1 MKRRETIPDP
11 VNKPPYKL
19 KEYLQVSDPVNKPQH
34 KMKLFNSVPDPA
46 FKPEYKPKVY
56 KTLIETIMAPFRS
69 VSSLDAGTASISMP
83 SVPGPPEV
91 KPIPILRKTECMP
104 LTADEPIV
112 ELHVPEEVVP
122 GPEPGS
128 REWRKQQ
135 FKLTNFI

>member
-1 MKRRETIPDP
+1 MK
-11 VNKPPYKL
+11 VKYSKWNKP
-19 KEYLQVSDPVNKPQH
+19 EQVEKSD
-34 KMKLFNSVPDPA
+34 
-46 FKPEYKPKVY
+46 KVFIPPPPRK
-56 KTLIETIMAPFRS
+56 KTIIETIMAPFRS

-91 KPIPILRKTECMP
+91 KPISILKKTECMP

>member
-1 MKRRETIPDP
+1 MKRRDNIPDP
-11 VNKPPYKL
+11 VYKPSYKM
-19 KEYLQVSDPVNKPQH
+19 KEYLT
-34 KMKLFNSVPDPA
+34 VPDPTYKSQHKLKVFTA
-46 FKPEYKPKVY
+46 VPDPTFKPEYKPKVY
-56 KTLIETIMAPFRS
+56 KTLLQTIMAPFRP

-83 SVPGPPEV
+83 IVSGPPEV